1 MSLRDIAGVLA
12 DRAGH
17 ARIPLAEPVASR
29 LVVYYQLLSHWNRK
43 INLTSL
49 SDPDEAVDR
58 LLLEPVAAARS
69 LPQGIELI
77 DLGSGG
83 GSPAVP
89 LALATG
95 APHLVMVESRA
106 RKAAFL
112 REVLRELGLPGT
124 VESRRFED
132 LPGTPGFASAF
143 GLLSVRAVR
152 LDKDVFTTV
161 AGLLRADGVAAL
173 FRALGAEDPPPGL
186 PAALQWS
193 GSRQLIPA
201 SHSALT
207 ILRRST

>member
-1 MSLRDIAGVLA
+1 VSLRHIAGVLA
-12 DRAGH
+12 DRAEH
-17 ARIPLAEPVASR
+17 ARLPLAEPTASR
-29 LVVYYQLLSHWNRK
+29 LVAYYQLLSHWNRK

-49 SDPDEAVDR
+49 SDPAEAVDR
-58 LLLEPVAAARS
+58 LLLEPIAAARS
-69 LPQGIELI
+69 LPHWTELI

-95 APHLVMVESRA
+95 APFLVMVESRV

-124 VESRRFED
+124 VESRRFQD
-132 LPGTPGFASAF
+132 LAATPGFAGAF

-152 LDKDVFTTV
+152 LDSDLFTTV
-161 AGLLRADGVAAL
+161 SGLLRPDGMAGL
-173 FRALGAEDPPPGL
+173 FRAMDAEDPPAGL
-186 PAALQWS
+186 PPTLQWL
-193 GSRQLIPA
+193 GSHQLIPA

-207 ILRRST
+207 ILQRST